1 MRLVEWTKPA
11 VNGQSNRTA
20 YHHPFAGVLE
30 NVFGNEHLTK
40 EHASFV
46 PAVNISE
53 SATAYKLDLSAP
65 GYTKGDFKIAVEKR
79 TLTVSGKHGES
90 TEVKEE
96 KFSRKEFNYGS
107 FQRSF
112 RLPENANDGAI
123 QATYENGILSLEIP
137 KKEQEKNESREITV
151 N

>member
-11 VNGQSNRTA
+11 NGQVNKSTVYN
-20 YHHPFAGVLE
+20 HPFSGLLE
-30 NVFGNEHLTK
+30 NVFGNEFAAR

-53 SATAYKLDLSAP
+53 EENNYKLELSAP
-65 GYTKGDFKIAVEKR
+65 GYNKTDFKIAVEKR
-79 TLTVSGKHGES
+79 TLIVSGKHSEEK
-90 TEVKEE
+90 EVKDK

-107 FQRSF
+107 FQRAF
-112 RLPENANDGAI
+112 RLPENANESAVV
-123 QATYENGILSLEIP
+123 ATYENGILLLEIP
-137 KKEQEKNESREITV
+137 KKEQDKNENREITV